1 MKTEEYIK
9 SLINERDEL
18 KTLCKSHVETIRLIK
33 RELVKLNHNIS
44 KKDKHISELENG
56 KIDVS
61 LQTEFNTVK
70 DELNDLTKKYEEL
83 LQKYEKLQADNKS
96 LNRKNTDLQ
105 NKFNKLNRKT
115 EDLQLKYVSVS
126 KQNEEY
132 KSILDGIETICE
144 SDIEEVKTIKL

>member
-9 SLINERDEL
+9 SLIKERDEL
-18 KTLCKSHVETIRLIK
+18 KILCKSHVETIRLIK
-33 RELVKLNHNIS
+33 RELVKLNHNMS
-44 KKDKHISELENG
+44 KKDKQISELENG

-61 LQTEFNTVK
+61 LQTEYNTVK

-83 LQKYEKLQADNKS
+83 LQKYEKSQANNKS

-115 EDLQLKYVSVS
+115 EDLQLKYESVS

-132 KSILDGIETICE
+132 KTILDICE
-144 SDIEEVKTIKL
+144 SEIE

>member
-9 SLINERDEL
+9 SLIKERDEL

-33 RELVKLNHNIS
+33 RELVKLNHNMS
-44 KKDKHISELENG
+44 KKDKQISELENG

-83 LQKYEKLQADNKS
+83 LQKYEKLQSDNKS

-144 SDIEEVKTIKL
+144 SEIEEVKNN

>member
-1 MKTEEYIK
+1 MKTIDYIN
-9 SLINERDEL
+9 SLIKERDEL

-33 RELVKLNHNIS
+33 RELVKLNHNMS
-44 KKDKHISELENG
+44 KKDKQISELENG

-115 EDLQLKYVSVS
+115 EDLQLKYESVS

-144 SDIEEVKTIKL
+144 SEI